1 MKTWYRHTVAC
12 LLFVAPLFIQP
23 AMAEDRLE
31 PRIIVSGEGTVEIA
45 PDMAILSL
53 VVMREAPTAEGAL
66 ATNSEAMT
74 EVMKAL
80 TGAGIAE
87 RDIQTTQ
94 FSIQPRYTRETRK
107 ADGTIETRKLEG
119 YTVRNGVN
127 VRVRDIDAVGEVLD
141 MSVRLGV
148 NEGGGIQFSNADPTK
163 ALERAR
169 SNAVKDALDKARG
182 LASAAGGKVGR
193 VLEISEHNSG
203 ARPMNMAR
211 REMAMDSMKASV
223 PIAAGENT
231 YRVSISLSVALEQ

>member
-1 MKTWYRHTVAC
+1 MKIGSLHPLAC
-12 LLFVAPLFIQP
+12 LLFVASLFVQP
-23 AMAEDRLE
+23 AIAEDLGD

-148 NEGGGIQFSNADPTK
+148 NEGGDIQFSNADPTK

-193 VLEISEHNSG
+193 VLEISEHNIG

>member
-66 ATNSEAMT
+66 STNSEAMT

-148 NEGGGIQFSNADPTK
+148 NEGGDIQFSNADPTK

-193 VLEISEHNSG
+193 VLEISEHNIG

-231 YRVSISLSVALEQ
+231 YRGSISLSVALEQ

>member
-1 MKTWYRHTVAC
+1 MAT
-12 LLFVAPLFIQP
+12 LL
-23 AMAEDRLE
+23 LE
-31 PRIIVSGEGTVEIA
+31 AWGREHEGA
-45 PDMAILSL
+45 RGS
-53 VVMREAPTAEGAL
+53 REALQSACAPAVRLHLLDAYGWFLL
-66 ATNSEAMT
+66 ATLRATRLPDKPPHHSRDLPE
-74 EVMKAL
+74 L
-80 TGAGIAE
+80 GAGIAE

-148 NEGGGIQFSNADPTK
+148 NEGGDIQFSNADPTK
-163 ALERAR
+163 ALGRAR

-193 VLEISEHNSG
+193 VLEISEHNIG

>member
-1 MKTWYRHTVAC
+1 MKIGSLHPLAC
-12 LLFVAPLFIQP
+12 LFIVVSLFVQP
-23 AMAEDRLE
+23 ARAEDLGG

-66 ATNSEAMT
+66 ATNSAAMT
-74 EVMKAL
+74 AVMKAM

-94 FSIQPRYTRETRK
+94 FSIQPRYSRETRK
-107 ADGTIETRKLEG
+107 PDGTLETRKLVG

-169 SNAVKDALDKARG
+169 SNAVKDAMDKARG

-193 VLEISEHNSG
+193 VLEISEHSMG

-211 REMAMDSMKASV
+211 REMAMDSMKVSV